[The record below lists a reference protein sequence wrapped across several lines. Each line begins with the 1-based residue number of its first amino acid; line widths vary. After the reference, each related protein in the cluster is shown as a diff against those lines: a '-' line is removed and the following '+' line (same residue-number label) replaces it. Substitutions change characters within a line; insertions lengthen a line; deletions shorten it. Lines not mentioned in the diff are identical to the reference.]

1 VNDPQLA
8 AACQPLLRRAGYVV
22 ETEFSSCG
30 ADDFA
35 YYGAGPQEAGSQGAG
50 GQGTAVPSVMMFAGS
65 GTPVSL
71 HHPEFLPPDEAIGD
85 VASAMLAGYLA
96 ALAIE

>member
-1 VNDPQLA
+1 MV
-8 AACQPLLRRAGYVV
+8 
-22 ETEFSSCG
+22 
-30 ADDFA
+30 
-35 YYGAGPQEAGSQGAG
+35 
-50 GQGTAVPSVMMFAGS
+50 FAGS

-71 HHPEFLPPDEAIGD
+71 HHPEFLPPDSAIGD